1 MQRVLIAN
9 RGEIALRIL
18 RACRELGLE
27 TVAAYSRV
35 DSLALHLPLADD
47 TVCIG
52 KHSYLDSSQIISA
65 ALTRN
70 CDGIHPGY
78 GFLSENC
85 DFAAQVEDAGLCFV
99 GPAAVHIEMM
109 GDKAKARAVMAAK
122 GIPVLPGSDGEV
134 ARLGDACDCAER
146 IGFPVMIKAS
156 HGGGGRGIQIVD
168 DEASLRSAFE
178 GLKNEVEQLF
188 GNGGVYIEKWLDAP
202 RHIEVQVFGD
212 GNGRVLHFGAR
223 ECSIQRRHQKLLEE
237 TPPPGIPVDK
247 IAELALSCCAV
258 LADLKYSNAG
268 TLEFLFQDGAFYF
281 IEMNTRIQVEHPITE
296 SVTGIDLVKLQL
308 SLASTGRLPLV
319 QSDICFS
326 GHAMECRINAEDR
339 SFQPAPG
346 PVNQY
351 RTPGG
356 PGIRLDSHLYPG
368 YVVPHQYDSLLAKI
382 ISTGADRSECIAR
395 MERALVEFV
404 IGPLSTNIDLQRLI
418 LRDAR
423 FRAGELDTHFLEGM
437 DK

>member
-1 MQRVLIAN
+1 MKRVLIAN

-70 CDGIHPGY
+70 CDGVHPGY
-78 GFLSENC
+78 GFLSENS

-134 ARLGDACDCAER
+134 ARLDDACDCAER

-212 GNGRVLHFGAR
+212 GSGRVLHFGAR

-356 PGIRLDSHLYPG
+356 PGIRLDSHLYSG

-437 DK
+437 EK